1 MVTQLPMS
9 ESNVATRLERVKAKR
24 LLYGMLSV
32 LWFFP
37 SIGAVWILCARR
49 DNPRGIPIE
58 HWVALAL
65 LAAHLMLIMLALR
78 NHFRLRRLGR
88 VEKQPANGHSGLGTP

>member
-1 MVTQLPMS
+1 MA
-9 ESNVATRLERVKAKR
+9 ESNVATRFERAKAKR

-32 LWFFP
+32 LWVFP

-58 HWVALAL
+58 NWVAFAL
-65 LAAHLMLIMLALR
+65 LAAHLMLIMLALQ
-78 NHFRLRRLGR
+78 NHFRMRRLAR
-88 VEKQPANGHSGLGTP
+88 VEKQPANSHSEFGTP